1 MTSWHPKVRSRDLD
15 TDVIMI
21 PLANL
26 FVPGVLVPMSS
37 KRLFGWT
44 SEERC
49 WSEGSAAP
57 RSRLDIQTLLG

>member
-37 KRLFGWT
+37 KRLFGVDIG
-44 SEERC
+44 RALLV
-49 WSEGSAAP
+49 GRGGGAP
-57 RSRLDIQTLLG
+57 F